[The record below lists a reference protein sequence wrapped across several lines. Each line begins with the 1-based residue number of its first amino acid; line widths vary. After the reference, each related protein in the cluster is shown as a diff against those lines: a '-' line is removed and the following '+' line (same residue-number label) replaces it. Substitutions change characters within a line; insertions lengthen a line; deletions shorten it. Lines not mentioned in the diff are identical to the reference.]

1 MKPLLLLA
9 SLAFSTS
16 ALAGLLVTD
25 VAGKAEIEGKGPIAT
40 LAEIP
45 DGASLSLAPNAQ
57 LVAVDLVSGREYMLK
72 GNARYIIT
80 AAGPK
85 TADGKPVDAKPL
97 PAKNL
102 PEVKVATGKVAQATL
117 VMRSIRKF
125 NVPVLHAPARTTVVT
140 LHPTFQ
146 WGNVEG
152 ASNYRMLLKAQEGG
166 TPWETTVTA
175 NELTPG
181 QDRALSPGVR
191 YTWRIEALGADGRT
205 ISDASASF
213 SVAPAEVIKRL
224 EDLRPAADAPFGRRV
239 LYASQLREAGAI
251 ADAQALWKILARER
265 PDDEVLKALAE

>member
-25 VAGKAEIEGKGPIAT
+25 VAGKAEIEGKGLVAT

-45 DGASLSLAPNAQ
+45 DGARLALAPNAQ
-57 LVAVDLVSGREYMLK
+57 LVAVDLISGREYTLK
-72 GNARYIIT
+72 GNTRYLIT
-80 AAGPK
+80 ADGPK
-85 TADGKPVDAKPL
+85 TSDGKPVDAKPL

-140 LHPTFQ
+140 PHPTFQ

-152 ASNYRMLLKAQEGG
+152 ASSYRLILKGQEGT
-166 TPWETTVTA
+166 TPWETTVTT
-175 NELTPG
+175 NEFTAGP
-181 QDRALSPGVR
+181 DRALSPGTG
-191 YTWRIEALGADGRT
+191 YTWRIEAIGADGRT
-205 ISDASASF
+205 ISDAAASF
-213 SVAPAEVIKRL
+213 TVAPAEVIKRL
-224 EDLRPAADAPFGRRV
+224 DDLKPAADAPFGRRV

-251 ADAQALWKILARER
+251 ADAQALWKALARER
-265 PDDEVLKALAE
+265 PEDEVLKALAE